1 VLAMRAAV
9 AGPAVV
15 ARATPRTSPRAETHR
30 RREPL
35 PLVRAS
41 TAGKFQQRRRRT
53 RVDAL
58 TTRASTRRRAEDGPI
73 VSIDAPRSRAVAA
86 MASASASASASDGD
100 SAAFSRELFG
110 NVTAEEG
117 ARALYRC
124 TLTVCLAM
132 LSVGCA
138 CGAIAGAL
146 VYIES
151 GTILGTLTTTMKG
164 AVVAALPL
172 GAMFGC
178 AATPALNEPFGR
190 RFALAVCDVGFI
202 VSALLMATATSI
214 NQVILGRFVA
224 GLAVGTATSMC
235 TVYISECAPAKT
247 RGKHSGLAPLSVTIG
262 LLTSFIVSLLATG
275 LADGWRFMF
284 AAAALPAL
292 AQLAIMRFT
301 RWLPESP
308 RWLAENCRVG
318 DAKAVLNSLGQP
330 DVDVHVIA
338 LNATTR
344 PSMKILTLF
353 KDAKTR
359 DALGVA
365 SLMNFFQQACG
376 INVVIY
382 YAPKI
387 LNDIGFDRSHAIALT
402 ACVSVIQ
409 ILAGTWLSR
418 TVDSVGRRPMAIG
431 GIGVISFALGL
442 LTLSVTPSVYSYF
455 MSATAAPWL
464 AVVAILLFRIAFSV
478 SLGPMPYIVT
488 SEVFPQKVRNVGV
501 SAATGVQWVMNAL
514 VTFTFLRIRE
524 IWSAQGVWMLYFAVS
539 LCALVVV
546 YKVLPETSGKSLE
559 AN

>member
-1 VLAMRAAV
+1 MRAAV

-86 MASASASASASDGD
+86 MASASASASDGD

>member
-1 VLAMRAAV
+1 MRAAV

>member
-1 VLAMRAAV
+1 MRAAV

-73 VSIDAPRSRAVAA
+73 ASIDAPRSRAVAA

-172 GAMFGC
+172 GALFGC

>member
-1 VLAMRAAV
+1 MRAAV

-73 VSIDAPRSRAVAA
+73 ASIDAPRSRAVAA

>member
-1 VLAMRAAV
+1 MRAAV
-9 AGPAVV
+9 AGPAFV

-73 VSIDAPRSRAVAA
+73 ASIDAPRSRAVAA

>member
-1 VLAMRAAV
+1 MRAAV
-9 AGPAVV
+9 AGLAVV
-15 ARATPRTSPRAETHR
+15 ARAAPRTSPRAETHR

-73 VSIDAPRSRAVAA
+73 ASIDAPRSRAVAA

>member
-1 VLAMRAAV
+1 MRAAV

-30 RREPL
+30 RGEPL

>member
-1 VLAMRAAV
+1 MRAAV
-9 AGPAVV
+9 AGPAFV

>member
-1 VLAMRAAV
+1 MRAAV

-30 RREPL
+30 RGEPL

-73 VSIDAPRSRAVAA
+73 ASIDAPRSRAVAA

>member
-1 VLAMRAAV
+1 MRAAV

-15 ARATPRTSPRAETHR
+15 ARAAPRTSPRAETHR

>member
-1 VLAMRAAV
+1 MRAAV
-9 AGPAVV
+9 AGLAVV
-15 ARATPRTSPRAETHR
+15 ARAAPRTSPRAETHR

>member
-1 VLAMRAAV
+1 MRAAV

-30 RREPL
+30 RGEPL

-73 VSIDAPRSRAVAA
+73 ASIDAPRSRAVAA

-318 DAKAVLNSLGQP
+318 DAKSVLNSLGQP

>member
-1 VLAMRAAV
+1 MRAAV

-30 RREPL
+30 RGEPL

-86 MASASASASASDGD
+86 SASASAPASASDGD